1 MNILNTYN
9 EFNISNFDLN
19 VDHYGA
25 EICDGDYSFGPSIR
39 NDYVL
44 HFIVNGQGKFIVDDK
59 KYYLKEGDLFLLPQN
74 KVTFY
79 QADRY
84 RPWTYIWVGFSG
96 SKAESILKETS
107 ILDKSIG
114 HSSLESP
121 ILNQLLKLIRF
132 ADETP
137 TRITELVL
145 IGELYKLLG
154 FLIQEFPSKKSLQSD
169 QVTKTY
175 VKEAIKLIYAK
186 YDLPI
191 KIQEIADKL
200 SLNRSYL
207 YKIFKDYTGYSI
219 KDYILHVKLEKSKEL
234 LQDSRLSISEVAN
247 SIGYSDPLQFSKIF
261 KKFYNKSPRA
271 YRKDY
276 N

>member
-1 MNILNTYN
+1 M
-9 EFNISNFDLN
+9 
-19 VDHYGA
+19 
-25 EICDGDYSFGPSIR
+25 
-39 NDYVL
+39 
-44 HFIVNGQGKFIVDDK
+44 
-59 KYYLKEGDLFLLPQN
+59 
-74 KVTFY
+74 
-79 QADRY
+79 
-84 RPWTYIWVGFSG
+84 
-96 SKAESILKETS
+96 
-107 ILDKSIG
+107 
-114 HSSLESP
+114 
-121 ILNQLLKLIRF
+121 
-132 ADETP
+132 
-137 TRITELVL
+137 
-145 IGELYKLLG
+145 
-154 FLIQEFPSKKSLQSD
+154 
-169 QVTKTY
+169 
-175 VKEAIKLIYAK
+175 VKESLLK

-234 LQDSRLSISEVAN
+234 LQDSRLSISEVAI